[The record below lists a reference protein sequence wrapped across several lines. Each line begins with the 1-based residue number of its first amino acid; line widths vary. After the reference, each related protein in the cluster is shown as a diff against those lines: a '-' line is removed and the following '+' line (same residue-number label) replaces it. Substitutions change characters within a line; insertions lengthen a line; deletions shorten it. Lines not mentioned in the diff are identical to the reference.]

1 MIVASVLH
9 ASAVHADSDRVSWS
23 LTVGHRVVHYQS
35 DPAHHERPGLIAL
48 AYSPSRSDLFFG
60 AATFRNSFRQRSV
73 YAYAGKRY
81 ASPDLP
87 MYLQLTA
94 GLLSGYRGEHRDK
107 IPLNRFGV
115 APAVIPSIG
124 FAHDRYRGEVSVLG
138 KSGLL
143 FGWGVDF

>member
-1 MIVASVLH
+1 MIVASALV
-9 ASAVHADSDRVSWS
+9 ASSAQADSIEPSWS

-35 DPAHHERPGLIAL
+35 DPAHLNRPGLVAL
-48 AYSPSRSDLFFG
+48 DYSPSHTDLFFG

-81 ASPDLP
+81 ASPDSPL
-87 MYLQLTA
+87 YLQLTA

-115 APAVIPSIG
+115 APALIPSIG
-124 FAHDRYRGEVSVLG
+124 FTRDRYRGEVSVLG